1 MTQIKIG
8 IDLDNTIINYHNS
21 FKKYLR
27 ERRILLK
34 NINKEKVKFI
44 ANNNS
49 KIKNWTEAQ
58 EEIYG
63 KYIVFAKLF
72 KFFEEFEK
80 FALNKNM
87 KLYIVSHKTKY
98 SQFSKKYNLHTQSNK
113 WIKKNIIKD
122 KYQIF
127 YVNTI
132 NEKIKQIAKIKPNY
146 FIDDLL
152 EVFDNKNFPKNVKKI
167 HFSKTKNEKILTLN
181 NWRKIK
187 KYIENNET
195 F

>member
-1 MTQIKIG
+1 
-8 IDLDNTIINYHNS
+8 
-21 FKKYLR
+21 
-27 ERRILLK
+27 
-34 NINKEKVKFI
+34 
-44 ANNNS
+44 
-49 KIKNWTEAQ
+49 
-58 EEIYG
+58 
-63 KYIVFAKLF
+63 
-72 KFFEEFEK
+72 
-80 FALNKNM
+80 M

-187 KYIENNET
+187 KYTENNET

>member
-113 WIKKNIIKD
+113 WIKKNIIKG

-167 HFSKTKNEKILTLN
+167 HFSKIKNEKILTLH

>member
-87 KLYIVSHKTKY
+87 KLYIVIHKTKY